1 MDEINKKIEIVLEML
16 ISETAWAY
24 SRHKSHT
31 EEKSI
36 NAFVSRSDALK
47 KSKELIIN
55 KLNEK
60 I

>member
-36 NAFVSRSDALK
+36 HSFVSRSDALK
-47 KSKELIIN
+47 KAKELI
-55 KLNEK
+55 KEQLNG
-60 I
+60 